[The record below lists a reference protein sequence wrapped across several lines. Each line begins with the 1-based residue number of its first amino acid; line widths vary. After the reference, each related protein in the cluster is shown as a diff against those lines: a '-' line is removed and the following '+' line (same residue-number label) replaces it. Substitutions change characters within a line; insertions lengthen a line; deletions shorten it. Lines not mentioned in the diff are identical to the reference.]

1 MACPLSLG
9 RKGAVGGWRCLPEGH
24 RLYRLSS
31 AISSLAAGIRG
42 GIFTLVFARLN
53 IRLRNCLFRSL
64 VSQETSFFDE
74 NRTGW
79 SLLGT
84 LGVQGELASCG
95 ALTAA
100 WLTTPARRPV
110 VQFRVD
116 PWDTKLP
123 GDIFGVSWEH
133 HGTLA
138 GPLEVLCSDQSL
150 SCLVKTQ
157 GPVLPKGEAHRG
169 PVPVDQVMGE
179 AAGRE

>member
-1 MACPLSLG
+1 MAPVPEDILSPPWLVCEYAGPGTSFLCCSRRIWLTVLSPSPLLRDLFGHHPLQSGLSSHLWG
-9 RKGAVGGWRCLPEGH
+9 GSVGGGCCLPEGH

-84 LGVQGELASCG
+84 LGVQDASF
-95 ALTAA
+95 LWDPTAA
-100 WLTTPARRPV
+100 WLALLALPI
-110 VQFRVD
+110 VQLRVE
-116 PWDTKLP
+116 PWGVKLP
-123 GDIFGVSWEH
+123 G
-133 HGTLA
+133 
-138 GPLEVLCSDQSL
+138 EVL
-150 SCLVKTQ
+150 
-157 GPVLPKGEAHRG
+157 R
-169 PVPVDQVMGE
+169 
-179 AAGRE
+179 

>member
-1 MACPLSLG
+1 MKGLVPDAIPTEWPVLCPWG
-9 RKGAVGGWRCLPEGH
+9 RRAAGGWCCLPEGH

-79 SLLGT
+79 SLLGI

-95 ALTAA
+95 APTAA
-100 WLTTPARRPV
+100 WLAPPALPV
-110 VQFRVD
+110 VQFR
-116 PWDTKLP
+116 LEP
-123 GDIFGVSWEH
+123 GI
-133 HGTLA
+133 
-138 GPLEVLCSDQSL
+138 L
-150 SCLVKTQ
+150 SCLVTFWCEL
-157 GPVLPKGEAHRG
+157 GPPQDPGQAS
-169 PVPVDQVMGE
+169 
-179 AAGRE
+179 